1 MVERS
6 VALERQMREAYLDYA
21 MSVIVSRA
29 LPDVRDGLKP
39 VQRRVLYAMYEQ
51 GMRSNTAYRKS
62 ARVVGDVIA
71 KYHPHGDS
79 PVYDALVRLAQP
91 FSLRYPLVDGQG
103 NFGSV
108 DNDPPAAMRYTE
120 ARLAA
125 IAEEMLADIDRQTV
139 AFAENF
145 DDSEREPVVL
155 PARIP
160 NLLVNGTAGIAV
172 GMATNMPPHNLTEV
186 CDAILFAVDRWRETP
201 EGGEFDATLDELHQF
216 IKGPDF
222 PTAGIIRG
230 MEGIR
235 AAYATGRG
243 RVIIEA
249 RAEIQDGEGRNQ
261 RPQIVVTEL
270 PYQVNKAALVEKMA
284 DLVRSKRLDGISEIR
299 DESDRDGLRVVIEL
313 RRDAAAH
320 IVLNNLFEHTAMRTS
335 FSINALALVDGE
347 PRVLPLRQI
356 IHHFI
361 RFRRD
366 VVINR
371 TRYELRRAQDR
382 AHVLEGLRIALD
394 NLDEVIEVIRN
405 AESADAARITLIERY
420 TLSQR
425 QAQAILDMQLRRLA
439 ALERQAIMD
448 ELEELR
454 ERIAELEA
462 ILADPTRITSVVR
475 EEIEELK
482 EKHGDERRTEIDENE
497 LGAVRREDLIPHNE
511 VVVTI
516 SQRGYIKRV
525 LASAYRRQHRGGR
538 GVTGVTTREEDIV
551 QHLLVCDTHDTLL
564 FFTNH
569 GRVTT
574 LRCFDLPAE
583 ASRTARGIP
592 VANLFQGSALAPNEQ
607 VTTVMAAS
615 DLSEHDYL
623 VFATRKGEVKRTPLE
638 RFVRV
643 RSTGK
648 KAMDLEEDDDLVS
661 VILAK
666 EEDQVILVTEQ
677 GLAIRFEINALRV
690 ASATSGGVRGIRF
703 GKRGTEDNVVGAVMA
718 DPEKY
723 LFVVS
728 ARGYGKS
735 TRMGTGQV
743 IEVKDGRSK
752 TDGYAVRNR
761 GGMGIATFKVR
772 DESRAPT
779 GLIVGI
785 AAATRDEEIML
796 ISRKGIVIRTT
807 LDNVRPKGRDTSG
820 VRVMNLDVDDAVVA
834 IAQFPEPEEQ
844 LPPPE
849 PRTGSAKKNGAKPKA
864 KANVKAKTSARNSRN
879 GKTKTAEAEAAQESP
894 DEIDDDEPT
903 TDIVEIT
910 AEDNAVLDDESTDSE
925 IPEED
930 DTEEDEE

>member
-6 VALERQMREAYLDYA
+6 VALEGQMREAYLDYA

-39 VQRRVLYAMYEQ
+39 VQRRVLYAMYDQ
-51 GMRSNTAYRKS
+51 GMRNNTAYRKS

-79 PVYDALVRLAQP
+79 PVYEALVRLAQP

-125 IAEEMLADIDRQTV
+125 IAEEMLVDIDRQTV

-145 DDSEREPVVL
+145 DGSEREPVVL
-155 PARIP
+155 PARLP

-186 CDAILFAVDRWRETP
+186 CDAILFAIGRWQETP
-201 EGGEFDATLDELHQF
+201 DGGESDATLDDLHRF

-222 PTAGIIRG
+222 PTEGIIRG
-230 MEGIR
+230 TEGIR

-249 RAEIQDGEGRNQ
+249 RAEIQDSETRGQ

-284 DLVRSKRLDGISEIR
+284 DLVRSKRLDGIAEIR

-313 RRDAAAH
+313 RRDAAPH
-320 IVLNNLFEHTAMRTS
+320 IVLNNLYEHTAMRTS

-347 PRVLPLRQI
+347 PQLLSLRQI

-382 AHVLEGLRIALD
+382 AHVLEGLRVALD
-394 NLDEVIEVIRN
+394 NLDEVIEVIRS
-405 AESADAARITLIERY
+405 AESADAARMTLIERY

-439 ALERQAIMD
+439 ALESQAILD

-454 ERIAELEA
+454 ERIAELESV
-462 ILADPTRITSVVR
+462 LGDPTRITAVVR

-497 LGAVRREDLIPHNE
+497 LNAVRREDLIPHNE

-564 FFTNH
+564 FFTNR

-592 VANLFQGSALAPNEQ
+592 VANLFIGSALAPNER

-638 RFVRV
+638 KFVRV

-648 KAMDLEEDDDLVS
+648 KAMNLRQDDELIS

-666 EEDQVILVTEQ
+666 EKDQVMLVTEQ
-677 GLAIRFEINALRV
+677 GLAIRFEADALRV

-703 GKRGTEDNVVGAVMA
+703 GKRGTEDNVVSAVIA

-723 LFVVS
+723 LFVIS
-728 ARGYGKS
+728 AKGYGKS
-735 TRMGTGQV
+735 TRMGTGEV

-752 TDGYAVRNR
+752 TDGYPIRNR
-761 GGMGIATFKVR
+761 GGMGVATFKVR
-772 DESRAPT
+772 DDRHKST
-779 GLIVGI
+779 GLIVGV

-820 VRVMNLDVDDAVVA
+820 VRVMNLDADDEVVA
-834 IAQFPEPEEQ
+834 IAQFPEPEE
-844 LPPPE
+844 PIPAPAAAATTNGS
-849 PRTGSAKKNGAKPKA
+849 TGKSAAAKKNGAKA
-864 KANVKAKTSARNSRN
+864 KAKTKPTTNSSGKGRKN
-879 GKTKTAEAEAAQESP
+879 GKAAEGDEAGAEE
-894 DEIDDDEPT
+894 
-903 TDIVEIT
+903 
-910 AEDNAVLDDESTDSE
+910 
-925 IPEED
+925 
-930 DTEEDEE
+930 

>member
-120 ARLAA
+120 ARLAS
-125 IAEEMLADIDRQTV
+125 IAEEMLTDIDRQTV

-155 PARIP
+155 PSRIP
-160 NLLVNGTAGIAV
+160 NLLINGTAGIAV

-186 CDAILFAVDRWRETP
+186 CDAILFAISRWRETA
-201 EGGEFDATLDELHQF
+201 EGGEFDATLDELHEF

-230 MEGIR
+230 TEGVR
-235 AAYATGRG
+235 SAYATGRG

-249 RAEIQDGEGRNQ
+249 RAEIQDGEGRGQ
-261 RPQIVVTEL
+261 RAQIVVTEL

-347 PRVLPLRQI
+347 PQVLPLRQI

-366 VVINR
+366 VIINR

-394 NLDEVIEVIRN
+394 NLDAIIGVIRG
-405 AESADAARITLIERY
+405 AESADTARITLIERY

-439 ALERQAIMD
+439 ALERQNILD
-448 ELEELR
+448 ELGELR
-454 ERIAELEA
+454 GRIAELEA
-462 ILADPTRITSVVR
+462 VLADPTRITAVVR

-497 LGAVRREDLIPHNE
+497 LNAVRREDLIPHNE

-564 FFTNH
+564 FFTNR

-592 VANLFQGSALAPNEQ
+592 VANLFQGSALAPNER
-607 VTTVMAAS
+607 VTMVMAAS

-638 RFVRV
+638 SFVRI

-648 KAMDLEEDDDLVS
+648 KAMDLEEGDDLVS

-666 EEDQVILVTEQ
+666 DEDQVILVTEQ
-677 GLAIRFEINALRV
+677 GLAIRFETNALRV
-690 ASATSGGVRGIRF
+690 ASATSGGVRGIKF
-703 GKRGTEDNVVGAVMA
+703 GKRGTDDNVVGATIV

-735 TRMGTGQV
+735 TRMGTGAVTETPQ
-743 IEVKDGRSK
+743 GAK
-752 TDGYAVRNR
+752 TDGYPIRNR
-761 GGMGIATFKVR
+761 GGMGVATFKVR
-772 DESRAPT
+772 SDRHKNT

-785 AAATRDEEIML
+785 AAAKRDEEVML

-807 LDNVRPKGRDTSG
+807 LDNVRPTRGRDTSG
-820 VRVMNLDVDDAVVA
+820 VHVMRIEQDDEVVA
-834 IAQFPEPEEQ
+834 IAQFPDTDAQVAETENGNEAAP
-844 LPPPE
+844 
-849 PRTGSAKKNGAKPKA
+849 KNGSRARTAGKA
-864 KANVKAKTSARNSRN
+864 KAPAKSARN
-879 GKTKTAEAEAAQESP
+879 GKTATAEAQETV
-894 DEIDDDEPT
+894 DEPT
-903 TDIVEIT
+903 DDLIDGLPVDTDDEM
-910 AEDNAVLDDESTDSE
+910 AEDTLDTMDPDDEGD
-925 IPEED
+925 
-930 DTEEDEE
+930 

>member
-6 VALERQMREAYLDYA
+6 VALEGQMREAYLDYA

-39 VQRRVLYAMYEQ
+39 VQRRVLYAMYDQ
-51 GMRSNTAYRKS
+51 GMRNNTAYRKS

-79 PVYDALVRLAQP
+79 PVYEALVRLAQP

-125 IAEEMLADIDRQTV
+125 IAEEMLVDIDRQTV

-145 DDSEREPVVL
+145 DGSEREPVVL
-155 PARIP
+155 PARLP

-186 CDAILFAVDRWRETP
+186 CDAILFAIGRWQETP
-201 EGGEFDATLDELHQF
+201 DGGESDATLDDLHRF

-222 PTAGIIRG
+222 PTEGIIRG
-230 MEGIR
+230 TEGIR

-249 RAEIQDGEGRNQ
+249 RAEIQDSETRGQ

-284 DLVRSKRLDGISEIR
+284 DLVRSKRLDGIAEIR

-313 RRDAAAH
+313 RRDAAPH
-320 IVLNNLFEHTAMRTS
+320 IVLNNLYEHTAMRTS

-347 PRVLPLRQI
+347 PQLLSLRQI

-382 AHVLEGLRIALD
+382 AHVLEGLRVALD
-394 NLDEVIEVIRN
+394 NLDEVIEVIRS
-405 AESADAARITLIERY
+405 AESADAARMTLIERY

-439 ALERQAIMD
+439 ALESQAILD

-454 ERIAELEA
+454 ERIAELESV
-462 ILADPTRITSVVR
+462 LGDPTRITAVVR

-482 EKHGDERRTEIDENE
+482 EKHGDDRRTEIDENE
-497 LGAVRREDLIPHNE
+497 LNAVRREDLIPHNE

-564 FFTNH
+564 FFTNR

-592 VANLFQGSALAPNEQ
+592 VANLFIGSALAPNER

-638 RFVRV
+638 KFVRV

-648 KAMDLEEDDDLVS
+648 KAMNLRQDDELIS

-666 EEDQVILVTEQ
+666 EKDQVMLVTEQ
-677 GLAIRFEINALRV
+677 GLAIRFEADALRV

-703 GKRGTEDNVVGAVMA
+703 GKRGTEDNVVSAVIA

-723 LFVVS
+723 LFVIS
-728 ARGYGKS
+728 AKGYGKS
-735 TRMGTGQV
+735 TRMGTGEV

-752 TDGYAVRNR
+752 TDGYPIRNR
-761 GGMGIATFKVR
+761 GGMGVATFKVR
-772 DESRAPT
+772 DDRHKNT
-779 GLIVGI
+779 GLIVGV

-820 VRVMNLDVDDAVVA
+820 VRVMNLDADDEVVA
-834 IAQFPEPEEQ
+834 IAQFPEPEE
-844 LPPPE
+844 PIPAPAAAATTNGS
-849 PRTGSAKKNGAKPKA
+849 TGKSAAASKSSAAKKNGAKA
-864 KANVKAKTSARNSRN
+864 KAKTKPTAGKGRKN
-879 GKTKTAEAEAAQESP
+879 GKAAEGDEAGAEE
-894 DEIDDDEPT
+894 
-903 TDIVEIT
+903 
-910 AEDNAVLDDESTDSE
+910 
-925 IPEED
+925 
-930 DTEEDEE
+930 

>member
-6 VALERQMREAYLDYA
+6 VALESQMRTSYLDYA

-39 VQRRVLYAMYEQ
+39 VQRRVLYAMYDL
-51 GMRSNTAYRKS
+51 GMRNNSPYRKS

-79 PVYDALVRLAQP
+79 AVYDALVRLAQP

-108 DNDPPAAMRYTE
+108 DKDPPAAMRYTE
-120 ARLAA
+120 ARLTS
-125 IAEEMLADIDRQTV
+125 IADEMLVDIDRQTV
-139 AFAENF
+139 AFEENF
-145 DDSEREPVVL
+145 DGSEREPVVL
-155 PARIP
+155 PARLP
-160 NLLVNGTAGIAV
+160 NLLINGTTGIAV
-172 GMATNMPPHNLTEV
+172 GMATEMLPHNLTEV
-186 CDAILFAVDRWRETP
+186 CDAILFALSRWQETP
-201 EGGEFDATLDELHQF
+201 EGGEFEASLEELLEF

-222 PTAGIIRG
+222 PTHGIIRG
-230 MEGIR
+230 TEGVR
-235 AAYATGRG
+235 RGYATGQG
-243 RVIIEA
+243 KVIVEA
-249 RAEIQDGEGRNQ
+249 RAEIQDLEGRGQ
-261 RPQIVVTEL
+261 RSQIVVTEL
-270 PYQVNKAALVEKMA
+270 PYQVNKASLVEKMA

-299 DESDRDGLRVVIEL
+299 DESDRDGMRIVIEL
-313 RRDAAAH
+313 RRDAAPD
-320 IVLNNLFEHTAMRTS
+320 IVLNNLYEQTQMRHS
-335 FSINALALVDGE
+335 LGINARALVDGQ
-347 PRVLPLRQI
+347 PLMLPLKQI
-356 IHHFI
+356 IFHFI
-361 RFRRD
+361 RFRRE

-382 AHVLEGLRIALD
+382 AHVLEGLRTALD
-394 NLDEVIEVIRN
+394 HLDEVITVIRS
-405 AESADAARITLIERY
+405 AESADVARITLIERY

-439 ALERQAIMD
+439 ALERQAILD

-454 ERIAELEA
+454 SRIAELEGV
-462 ILADPTRITSVVR
+462 LGDPGRITSIVR
-475 EEIEELK
+475 EEVEEVK

-497 LGAVRREDLIPHNE
+497 LGALRREDLIPHQE
-511 VVVTI
+511 VIVTI
-516 SQRGYIKRV
+516 SSRGYIKRV

-538 GVTGVTTREEDIV
+538 GITGVTTREEDIV

-564 FFTNH
+564 FFTNR

-638 RFVRV
+638 QFVRI

-648 KAMDLEEDDDLVS
+648 KAMDLEEGDDLVS

-677 GLAIRFEINALRV
+677 GLAIRFPISPLRA
-690 ASATSGGVRGIRF
+690 ASATSGGVRGIKF
-703 GKRGTEDNVVGAVMA
+703 GKRGTVDNVVGAVIA
-718 DPEKY
+718 EPEKY
-723 LFVVS
+723 LFVIT
-728 ARGYGKS
+728 AHGYGKS
-735 TRMGTGQV
+735 TRMGTGET
-743 IEVKDGRSK
+743 IEAPQGAK
-752 TDGYAVRNR
+752 TDGYPIRNR
-761 GGMGIATFKVR
+761 GGMGVATFKVR
-772 DESRAPT
+772 HDRHKNT
-779 GLIVGI
+779 GFIVGL

-807 LDNVRPKGRDTSG
+807 LRDVRPSGRDTSG
-820 VRVMNLDVDDAVVA
+820 VHVMRLEQDDEVVA
-834 IAQFPEPEEQ
+834 IAQFPEAEEE
-844 LPPPE
+844 LPTSE
-849 PRTGSAKKNGAKPKA
+849 STNGSARKNGARGKA
-864 KANVKAKTSARNSRN
+864 RTTSNGRAN
-879 GKTKTAEAEAAQESP
+879 GKTATAEAAAAP
-894 DEIDDDEPT
+894 DETPAEPADDDPNDAVIDELSE
-903 TDIVEIT
+903 DADLSEGDGEGE
-910 AEDNAVLDDESTDSE
+910 EDN
-925 IPEED
+925 
-930 DTEEDEE
+930 

>member
-120 ARLAA
+120 ARLAS

-186 CDAILFAVDRWRETP
+186 CDAILFAINRWRETP
-201 EGGEFDATLDELHQF
+201 EGGEFDATLDELHQY

-222 PTAGIIRG
+222 PTQGIIRG
-230 MEGIR
+230 TEGVR
-235 AAYATGRG
+235 SAYATGRG

-320 IVLNNLFEHTAMRTS
+320 IVLNNLYEHTAMRTS

-347 PRVLPLRQI
+347 PQVLPLRQI

-382 AHVLEGLRIALD
+382 AHVLEGLRVALD
-394 NLDEVIEVIRN
+394 NLDAVIEVIRN

-439 ALERQAIMD
+439 ALERQAILD

-454 ERIAELEA
+454 ERIAELES

-538 GVTGVTTREEDIV
+538 GVTGITTREEDIV

-564 FFTNH
+564 FFTNR

-592 VANLFQGSALAPNEQ
+592 VANLFQGSALAPNER

-623 VFATRKGEVKRTPLE
+623 VFATRNGEVKRTPLE
-638 RFVRV
+638 RFVRI

-648 KAMDLEEDDDLVS
+648 KAMDLEDGDDLVS

-677 GLAIRFEINALRV
+677 GLAIRFPINVLRV

-703 GKRGTEDNVVGAVMA
+703 GKRGTVDNVVGALVA

-723 LFVVS
+723 LFVIS
-728 ARGYGKS
+728 AHGYGKS
-735 TRMGTGQV
+735 TRMGTGEV
-743 IEVKDGRSK
+743 IAVEEGRSK

-761 GGMGIATFKVR
+761 GGMGVAAFKVR
-772 DESRAPT
+772 HDRHKNT
-779 GLIVGI
+779 GLIIGI

-807 LDNVRPKGRDTSG
+807 LRDVRPSGRDTSG
-820 VRVMNLDVDDAVVA
+820 VHVMRLEKDDEVVA
-834 IAQFPEPEEQ
+834 IAQFPEAEEE
-844 LPPPE
+844 LPQAE
-849 PRTGSAKKNGAKPKA
+849 SKNGSAKKNGAKPAAKA
-864 KANVKAKTSARNSRN
+864 KAKSSSKSRRN
-879 GKTKTAEAEAAQESP
+879 GNTKAAEAEAVEESTT
-894 DEIDDDEPT
+894 DIDDDEPT
-903 TDIVEIT
+903 EDIVELT
-910 AEDNAVLDDESTDSE
+910 AEDDALVEDEDSDAEILDEDNA
-925 IPEED
+925 EED
-930 DTEEDEE
+930 DEE

>member
-1 MVERS
+1 MVERP
-6 VALERQMREAYLDYA
+6 VAIERQMREAYLDYA

-39 VQRRVLYAMYEQ
+39 VQRRVLYAMYDQ
-51 GMRSNTAYRKS
+51 GMRSNSPYRKS

-79 PVYDALVRLAQP
+79 PVYEALVRLAQS

-120 ARLAA
+120 ARLAG
-125 IAEEMLADIDRQTV
+125 IAEEMIVDIDRQTV

-155 PARIP
+155 PARLP

-172 GMATNMPPHNLTEV
+172 GMATNMPPHNLREV
-186 CDAILFAVDRWRETP
+186 CDAILFALNRWHETP
-201 EGGEFDATLDELHQF
+201 DGGDFDATLDELHEF

-230 MEGIR
+230 TEGVR
-235 AAYATGRG
+235 SAYATGRG

-249 RAEIQDGEGRNQ
+249 RAEIQDMENRGQ
-261 RPQIVVTEL
+261 RSQIVITEL
-270 PYQVNKAALVEKMA
+270 PYQVNKAAMVEKMA

-299 DESDRDGLRVVIEL
+299 DESDRDGMRVVIEL
-313 RRDAAAH
+313 RRDAAPN
-320 IVLNNLFEHTAMRTS
+320 IVLNNLYEHTAMRTS
-335 FSINALALVDGE
+335 FSINALALVDGQ
-347 PRVLPLRQI
+347 PQILPLRQI

-361 RFRRD
+361 RFRRE

-394 NLDEVIEVIRN
+394 NLDEVIAVIRN
-405 AESADAARITLIERY
+405 AESADTARFTLIERY
-420 TLSQR
+420 VLSQR

-439 ALERQAIMD
+439 ALESQAIVD

-454 ERIAELEA
+454 GRIAELESV
-462 ILADPTRITSVVR
+462 LADPTRITSAVR
-475 EEIEELK
+475 EETEEIK

-497 LGAVRREDLIPHNE
+497 LGAVRREDLIPHQE
-511 VVVTI
+511 VIVTI

-525 LASAYRRQHRGGR
+525 LAGAYRVQKRGGR
-538 GVTGVTTREEDIV
+538 GITGVTTREEDAV
-551 QHLLVCDTHDTLL
+551 RHLLVCDTHDTLL
-564 FFTNH
+564 FFTNR

-592 VANLFQGSALAPNEQ
+592 VANLFQQGSALAPNER

-623 VFATRKGEVKRTPLE
+623 VFATRRGEVKRTPLE
-638 RFVRV
+638 RFVRI

-648 KAMDLEEDDDLVS
+648 KAMDLEENDDLVS

-666 EEDQVILVTEQ
+666 DADDVFFVTEM
-677 GLAIRFEINALRV
+677 GRALKFSTSVLRPR
-690 ASATSGGVRGIRF
+690 AATAGGVRGIRLQPGDNVIGAAVNDPEGYLLVVAAKGS
-703 GKRGTEDNVVGAVMA
+703 GKITRTSDYMPHGRGTG
-718 DPEKY
+718 
-723 LFVVS
+723 
-728 ARGYGKS
+728 
-735 TRMGTGQV
+735 GQL
-743 IEVKDGRSK
+743 
-752 TDGYAVRNR
+752 
-761 GGMGIATFKVR
+761 TFKVNR
-772 DESRAPT
+772 TRT
-779 GLIVGI
+779 GPLIGI
-785 AAATRDEEIML
+785 AVVSNKEQMMF
-796 ISRKGIVIRTT
+796 ISSGGIVIRTT
-807 LDNVRPKGRDTSG
+807 LEEIRPRGRNTGG
-820 VRVMNLDVDDAVVA
+820 VRVMNLDSDDEVAA
-834 IAQFPEPEEQ
+834 IARFPEPEEPIPA
-844 LPPPE
+844 PPAPNGSGGKNGVK
-849 PRTGSAKKNGAKPKA
+849 PSAKGGTPAKGRA
-864 KANVKAKTSARNSRN
+864 N
-879 GKTKTAEAEAAQESP
+879 GKTPAAEADVEAIAIAEEAAAEDVEDIET
-894 DEIDDDEPT
+894 DEDILDITEDVVDEDDADLDDDVDE
-903 TDIVEIT
+903 
-910 AEDNAVLDDESTDSE
+910 AEDAELT
-925 IPEED
+925 
-930 DTEEDEE
+930 EDEEE

>member
-6 VALERQMREAYLDYA
+6 VALEGQMREAYLDYA

-39 VQRRVLYAMYEQ
+39 VQRRVLYAMYDQ
-51 GMRSNTAYRKS
+51 GMRNNTAYRKS

-79 PVYDALVRLAQP
+79 PVYEALVRLAQP

-125 IAEEMLADIDRQTV
+125 IAEEMLVDIDRQTV

-145 DDSEREPVVL
+145 DGSEREPVVL
-155 PARIP
+155 PARLP

-186 CDAILFAVDRWRETP
+186 CDAILFAIGRWQETP
-201 EGGEFDATLDELHQF
+201 DGGESDATLDDLHRF

-222 PTAGIIRG
+222 PTEGIIRG
-230 MEGIR
+230 TEGIR

-249 RAEIQDGEGRNQ
+249 RAEIQDSETRGQ

-284 DLVRSKRLDGISEIR
+284 DLVRSKRLDGIAEIR

-313 RRDAAAH
+313 RRDAAPH
-320 IVLNNLFEHTAMRTS
+320 IVLNNLYEHTAMRTS

-347 PRVLPLRQI
+347 PQLLSLRQI

-382 AHVLEGLRIALD
+382 AHVLEGLRVALD
-394 NLDEVIEVIRN
+394 NLDEVIEVIRS
-405 AESADAARITLIERY
+405 AESADAARMTLIERY

-439 ALERQAIMD
+439 ALESQAILD

-454 ERIAELEA
+454 ERIAELESV
-462 ILADPTRITSVVR
+462 LGDPTRITAVVR

-497 LGAVRREDLIPHNE
+497 LNAVRREDLIPHNE

-564 FFTNH
+564 FFTNR

-592 VANLFQGSALAPNEQ
+592 VANLFIGSALAPNER

-623 VFATRKGEVKRTPLE
+623 VFATRNGQVKRTPLE
-638 RFVRV
+638 KFVRV

-648 KAMDLEEDDDLVS
+648 KAMNLDEGDELIS

-677 GLAIRFEINALRV
+677 GLAIRFEADALRV

-703 GKRGTEDNVVGAVMA
+703 GKRGEEDNVVSAVIA

-723 LFVVS
+723 LFVIS
-728 ARGYGKS
+728 AKGYGKS
-735 TRMGTGQV
+735 TRMGTGEV

-752 TDGYAVRNR
+752 TDGYPIRNR
-761 GGMGIATFKVR
+761 GGMGVATFKVR
-772 DESRAPT
+772 DDRHKNT
-779 GLIVGI
+779 GLIVGV

-820 VRVMNLDVDDAVVA
+820 VRVMNLDADDEVVA
-834 IAQFPEPEEQ
+834 IAQFPEPEE
-844 LPPPE
+844 PIPAPAAAATTNGS
-849 PRTGSAKKNGAKPKA
+849 TGKSAAASKSSAAKKNGAKA
-864 KANVKAKTSARNSRN
+864 KAKTKPATNSSGKGRKN
-879 GKTKTAEAEAAQESP
+879 GKAAEGDEAGAEE
-894 DEIDDDEPT
+894 
-903 TDIVEIT
+903 
-910 AEDNAVLDDESTDSE
+910 
-925 IPEED
+925 
-930 DTEEDEE
+930 